1 MRMCLE
7 PRFAAPGASVVL
19 PQYCWELVEDLA
31 LCREHYFRLSELTMT
46 YGDASATSSSTPSQR
61 QKR

>member
-1 MRMCLE
+1 M
-7 PRFAAPGASVVL
+7 AASASVVL

-31 LCREHYFRLSELTMT
+31 LCRKRYFRLSELATT
-46 YGDASATSSSTPSQR
+46 YGDASATSSSTPSQL

>member
-1 MRMCLE
+1 
-7 PRFAAPGASVVL
+7 VL

-31 LCREHYFRLSELTMT
+31 LCRERYFRLSELATT
-46 YGDASATSSSTPSQR
+46 YGEAFATSSSTPAQR